1 MLQTGKNSKKI
12 YSVTAITRLIKY
24 TLEESWRSICV
35 EGEISNYIHHSSGH
49 RYLSLKD
56 ENATIRLTIWRS
68 VGQNLKFEPEDG
80 LKVRAWGDISV
91 YEKGGSYQLNVRK
104 LEPVGVGELEIA
116 FRQLYEKL
124 EAEGLFDDSLKKPLP
139 EYPQKIGIV
148 TSPTGAAI
156 RDIIQIAKRRNDT
169 IQLII
174 YPAQVQGDGSA
185 ESIVSGIEYF
195 NNRDDI
201 DIIIIGRGGGSLED
215 LWAFNEEILVRA
227 VAKSKTAVISAV
239 GHEIDTTLS
248 DLVADLRAPTPS
260 AAAELSVWDKSEFL
274 DLLSSRVSEMEYN
287 LDAIIKNGRL
297 KLSSL
302 ARRPVFTRPESMV
315 LERQQRFDNLVRLFE
330 NAGKNVLE
338 KFQNNLSLSLSR
350 LESLSPLSI
359 LNRGY
364 AVLKNMKT
372 GETVRSIEEIKPNDL
387 LETVL
392 KDGSAFVRV
401 EDLKKKKKIEIE

>member
-1 MLQTGKNSKKI
+1 MILNKKNEKKI

-35 EGEISNYIHHSSGH
+35 EGEVSNYIHHSSGH

-68 VGQNLKFEPEDG
+68 VGQDLKFEPEDG

-104 LEPVGVGELEIA
+104 LEPVGVGDLEIA

-124 EAEGLFDDSLKKPLP
+124 GEEGLFDDSLKNPLP

-156 RDIIQIAKRRNDT
+156 RDIIQIAKRRNNT
-169 IQLII
+169 VKLII
-174 YPAQVQGDGSA
+174 YPAQVQGYGSA
-185 ESIVSGIEYF
+185 ESVVSGIEYF
-195 NNRDDI
+195 NSRSDI

-215 LWAFNEEILVRA
+215 LWAFNEEILIRA
-227 VAKSKTAVISAV
+227 VAKSEKPIISAV

-248 DLVADLRAPTPS
+248 DLAADLRAPTPS
-260 AAAELSVWDKSEFL
+260 AAAELAVWDKTEFL
-274 DLLSSRVSEMEYN
+274 NMLFSLKSEMEHN
-287 LDAIIKNGRL
+287 LDAIFESGRNQ
-297 KLSSL
+297 LSNL
-302 ARRPVFTRPESMV
+302 VNRPAYLRPESIV
-315 LERQQRFDNLVRLFE
+315 YDRQQSFDNLIKLFE
-330 NAGKNVLE
+330 NAEKNVLE
-338 KFQNNLSLSLSR
+338 KIQNNLSLSLFR
-350 LESLSPLSI
+350 LESLSPLAV

-364 AVLKNMKT
+364 TVLKNADT
-372 GETVRSIEEIKPNDL
+372 GDTVRSIDEINQNDL
-387 LETVL
+387 LENIL

-401 EDLKKKKKIEIE
+401 EDMKKK

>member
-1 MLQTGKNSKKI
+1 MILNKKNEKKI

-35 EGEISNYIHHSSGH
+35 EGEVSNYIHHSSGH

-68 VGQNLKFEPEDG
+68 VGQDLKFEPEDG

-104 LEPVGVGELEIA
+104 LEPVGVGDLEIA

-124 EAEGLFDDSLKKPLP
+124 GEEGLFDDSLKKPLP

-156 RDIIQIAKRRNDT
+156 RDIIQIAKRRNNT
-169 IQLII
+169 VKLII
-174 YPAQVQGDGSA
+174 YPAQVQGYGSA
-185 ESIVSGIEYF
+185 ESVVSGIEYF
-195 NNRDDI
+195 NSRSDI

-215 LWAFNEEILVRA
+215 LWAFNEEILIRA
-227 VAKSKTAVISAV
+227 VAKSEKPIISAV

-248 DLVADLRAPTPS
+248 DLAADLRAPTPS
-260 AAAELSVWDKSEFL
+260 AAAELAVWDKTEFL
-274 DLLSSRVSEMEYN
+274 NMLFSLKSEMEHN
-287 LDAIIKNGRL
+287 LDAIFESGRNQ
-297 KLSSL
+297 LSNL
-302 ARRPVFTRPESMV
+302 VNRPAYLRPESIV
-315 LERQQRFDNLVRLFE
+315 YDRQQSFDNLIKLFE
-330 NAGKNVLE
+330 NAEKNVLE
-338 KFQNNLSLSLSR
+338 KIQNNLSLSLFR
-350 LESLSPLSI
+350 LESLSPLAV

-364 AVLKNMKT
+364 TVLKNADT
-372 GETVRSIEEIKPNDL
+372 GDTVRSIDEINQNDL
-387 LETVL
+387 LENIL

-401 EDLKKKKKIEIE
+401 EDMKKK

>member
-1 MLQTGKNSKKI
+1 MLQGNEKVYT
-12 YSVTAITRLIKY
+12 VTAITRLIKY

-35 EGEISNYIHHSSGH
+35 EGEISNYIHHRSGH

-56 ENATIRLTIWRS
+56 ENATLRLTIWRS

-80 LKVRAWGDISV
+80 MKVRAWGDISV

-124 EAEGLFDDSLKKPLP
+124 AAEGLFDDFLKKTLP
-139 EYPQKIGIV
+139 VFPKIIGIV

-156 RDIIQIAKRRNDT
+156 RDIIQIAKRRNDSV
-169 IQLII
+169 QLII

-195 NNRDDI
+195 NSRDDI
-201 DIIIIGRGGGSLED
+201 DLIIIGRGGGSLED
-215 LWAFNEEILVRA
+215 LWAFNEEILLRA
-227 VAKSKTAVISAV
+227 VAISEKPIVSAV

-260 AAAELSVWDKSEFL
+260 AAAEMTVWDKTEFL
-274 DLLSSRVSEMEYN
+274 NILSSRMSDLEYN
-287 LDAIIKNGRL
+287 LNAVFENSRYRL
-297 KLSSL
+297 SHLVG
-302 ARRPVFTRPESMV
+302 RPVYIRPELMV
-315 LERQQRFDNLVRLFE
+315 YERQQRFDNLFKLFE
-330 NAGKNVLE
+330 NSEKNVLE
-338 KFQNNLSLSLSR
+338 KFQNSLSLNLSR
-350 LESLSPLSI
+350 LESLSPLAI

-364 AVLKNMKT
+364 AVLKNVET
-372 GETVRSIEEIKPNDL
+372 GDTIRSIAELKRNDS
-387 LETVL
+387 LETIL

-401 EDLKKKKKIEIE
+401 EDVKKRKEK

>member
-1 MLQTGKNSKKI
+1 MLQNKEKNI

-35 EGEISNYIHHSSGH
+35 EGEISNYVHHGSGH

-68 VGQNLKFEPEDG
+68 VGQNLKFDPEDG
-80 LKVRAWGDISV
+80 MKVRAWGDISV
-91 YEKGGSYQLNVRK
+91 YEKAGSYQLNVRK

-124 EAEGLFDDSLKKPLP
+124 AAEGLFDDSLKKPLP
-139 EYPQKIGIV
+139 KFSRKIGIV

-169 IQLII
+169 VQLII
-174 YPAQVQGDGSA
+174 YPASVQGAGSA

-195 NNRDDI
+195 NHREDI
-201 DIIIIGRGGGSLED
+201 DLIIIGRGGGSLED
-215 LWAFNEEILVRA
+215 LWAFNEENLVRA
-227 VAKSKTAVISAV
+227 VAKSKKPILSAV

-248 DLVADLRAPTPS
+248 DLAADLRAPTPS
-260 AAAELSVWDKSEFL
+260 AAAELSVWDKKKFL
-274 DLLSSRVSEMEYN
+274 DTLSLLMSEMEN
-287 LDAIIKNGRL
+287 NVKAIFEGNRY
-297 KLSSL
+297 KLSHL
-302 ARRPVFTRPESMV
+302 ANRPVYIRPESMIY
-315 LERQQRFDNLVRLFE
+315 ERQQRFDNLLKHFE
-330 NAGKNVLE
+330 NAEKNVLE
-338 KFQNNLSLSLSR
+338 KYQNSLSLNLSR
-350 LESLSPLSI
+350 LESLSPLAI

-364 AVLKNMKT
+364 AVLKNMET
-372 GETVRSIEEIKPNDL
+372 GETVRSIADIRRNDL

-392 KDGSAFVRV
+392 KDGSASVRV
-401 EDLKKKKKIEIE
+401 ENLKKE